1 MTTLGFLFL
10 NDLKKFKNYLFE
22 IKSKPWKL
30 LIYILYI
37 GWMVFILYAAF
48 SGSSD
53 EIPGLENIGFKRD
66 IFSIGVKLLVFVLFA
81 YTLHSGTKQ
90 FSALFSM
97 GDVNFLFPSPIS
109 PKVILAYSMIKSSLF
124 SIISSFFILFFIPL
138 LGNIFGPL
146 SPIGIVYGLT
156 GVITLSIFTI
166 PFSYLTFILSSRFGL
181 KEWLHYF
188 LYAVVVFIL
197 GLIGYG
203 VYIHQDIIAGLFW
216 AFNMPYFSYI
226 PIVGWSG
233 ELIQMSIL
241 GEGSFNPIFLV
252 LQLLAIALTS
262 FFAIYLAEDYYEDVL
277 SITEL
282 RAELR
287 KKAKEGR
294 KISYSNSRNLR
305 QKTRQVH
312 VRSVGNGPW
321 AFLWMGLVADKRING
336 SLVFHKKTLAVLIL
350 SIAGGI
356 FLPGKSTFF
365 FYSISGGIAY
375 FAFLMSFH
383 ISMDYELKM
392 KHIFVLPGQPWKKI
406 LAINIVSILKTC
418 IYIIT
423 ALLPIGII
431 FKVPAFSL
439 LAGLV
444 FPITMTILNL
454 FSTVIIHQFIP
465 SNFDLK
471 AFFPIIRIFS
481 FLLLLAPPAI
491 AALWVGT
498 ITKSIPLG
506 FYTISFLNL
515 ILSVLC
521 LIISNK
527 IFWRLEMR

>member
-1 MTTLGFLFL
+1 MG
-10 NDLKKFKNYLFE
+10 KA
-22 IKSKPWKL
+22 L
-30 LIYILYI
+30 L
-37 GWMVFILYAAF
+37 A
-48 SGSSD
+48 S
-53 EIPGLENIGFKRD
+53 
-66 IFSIGVKLLVFVLFA
+66 
-81 YTLHSGTKQ
+81 
-90 FSALFSM
+90 
-97 GDVNFLFPSPIS
+97 
-109 PKVILAYSMIKSSLF
+109 
-124 SIISSFFILFFIPL
+124 FILFRSEFKDAFWLWDERNLSLFFIYAVMVF
-138 LGNIFGPL
+138 FGQL
-146 SPIGIVYGLT
+146 VAIGIYIFSNGNPQRKKLVKTIIY
-156 GVITLSIFTI
+156 VSIG
-166 PFSYLTFILSSRFGL
+166 ILLLYVLWINNREQISFLQAAYRLIEEPWFA
-181 KEWLHYF
+181 YF
-188 LYAVVVFIL
+188 PVA
-197 GLIGYG
+197 
-203 VYIHQDIIAGLFW
+203 
-216 AFNMPYFSYI
+216 
-226 PIVGWSG
+226 GWSMMFFQG
-233 ELIQMSIL
+233 IAEGIL
-241 GEGSFNPIFLV
+241 TYLVISLV
-252 LQLLAIALTS
+252 LFGVFSLLIILLLT
-262 FFAIYLAEDYYEDVL
+262 AGKADYYEDVL